1 VESTSVL
8 QVTAVVRA
16 TGCAGSLGRFPSLV
30 TSPSS
35 PERKWRQWG
44 ARVPA
49 SGPLHRCVQAGS
61 WVLGQYEWRLD
72 WRLPGASVLGSY
84 CSLPRGVTLGGAVAW
99 EITPRVRFTRSIGV
113 LGQCIWL
120 QKSVR
125 GVWPREATSVAAGV
139 GDGGLASGFGKPPRS
154 ETASGTRSSGDGW
167 SVEGSAEDHLL
178 AKGVSDRGKPSAFTG

>member
-1 VESTSVL
+1 VLEFLRVGLCTAACKLAPGCSASTS
-8 QVTAVVRA
+8 
-16 TGCAGSLGRFPSLV
+16 
-30 TSPSS
+30 
-35 PERKWRQWG
+35 
-44 ARVPA
+44 
-49 SGPLHRCVQAGS
+49 
-61 WVLGQYEWRLD
+61 
-72 WRLPGASVLGSY
+72 GASIGAFPGLRFLGSY